1 MKIKLAIA
9 ALAAIGTMTSVQA
22 TELNPELKKLA
33 PVKTETKKHQLDEK
47 ADFGVY
53 KLQPDLVLV
62 PSSLAGNNNQGLVN
76 GRAIVQQAKVST
88 DSTDSTVKTDSVVKN
103 LLTGEMGIVTG
114 RISILAKDQASL
126 QQLQQQFGLGL
137 VKAVSKQIAIV
148 QAPAGVNL
156 SELIQS
162 IRASGLVREAR
173 LDVVETLNQPH

>member
-22 TELNPELKKLA
+22 TVLNPELKKLA
-33 PVKTETKKHQLDEK
+33 PVKTEAKNQQLEQK

-53 KLQPDLVLV
+53 KVQPDLILV
-62 PSSLAGNNNQGLVN
+62 PSSLAGDNNKGLVN
-76 GRAIVQQAKVST
+76 GRAIVQQVKVSA
-88 DSTDSTVKTDSVVKN
+88 DRTVKMDSVVKN
-103 LLTGEMGIVTG
+103 LLTGEMGVVTG

-137 VKAVSKQIAIV
+137 VKSVGKQIAIV
-148 QAPAGVNL
+148 QAPADANL
-156 SELIQS
+156 SELIQA

>member
-88 DSTDSTVKTDSVVKN
+88 DGAVKTDSVVKN